1 VSILIVG
8 GGDVGATLA
17 ERLSSESK
25 DVVVIEASE
34 ERVRQL
40 REAADIHVIH
50 GSGSNPR
57 VLAEAGLD
65 DAEMLIAVTNSDEV
79 NLVACLS
86 ASAQSVIP
94 TKIARVRD
102 PDLAEAV
109 AGMFGDHPLGLT
121 INPEEEAA
129 NTVLKTLRV
138 PGAIGVFEFADG
150 RVQLVAFRVD
160 RPCEAVGMVLH
171 DLKPKL
177 DIDFNLVAVS
187 RDGTLLI
194 PDGRTDIRLGDR
206 VYVAGTPEALQA
218 FAGVLEKESRD
229 TNRVVISGGGG
240 ISYYLAR
247 LLEADDTPPKIIE
260 PDTNRCKF
268 LVERLKRT
276 VVLQGSG
283 TDPELLREENIAGTD
298 VFLALTR
305 DEEDNILSALLAK
318 RSGASEVMA
327 LVNKPSYSSLASAIG
342 IDAIISPNLAAVSA
356 ILHFIRKGK
365 VVSVTSVGEEAA
377 EALEI
382 VALETSELVGR
393 PLREADF
400 QDAVVGA
407 IVRGEEVII
416 PTGDDVIEVGDHV
429 VIFALRSAIPRLER
443 QMMVQLRY
451 F

>member
-1 VSILIVG
+1 MSILIIG
-8 GGDVGATLA
+8 GGEVGATLA
-17 ERLSSESK
+17 DRLASENK
-25 DVVVIEASE
+25 DVVVVEANE

-40 REAADIHVIH
+40 RESADIHVVQ

-57 VLAEAGLD
+57 VLAEAGLE
-65 DAEMLIAVTNSDEV
+65 DAEMLIAVTDSDEV
-79 NLVACLS
+79 NLVTCLS
-86 ASAQSVIP
+86 ASALTVIP

-109 AGMFGDHPLGLT
+109 PTMFGEHPLGLT

-129 NTVLKTLRV
+129 NSLLKTLHV
-138 PGAIGVFEFADG
+138 PGAVDVSDFADG
-150 RVQLVAFRVD
+150 RVQLVAFNVD

-177 DIDFNLVAVS
+177 DIDFNLVAIS
-187 RDGTLLI
+187 RDGSLLI
-194 PDGRTDIRLGDR
+194 PDGRSDIRLGDR
-206 VYVAGTPEALQA
+206 LYAAGTPEAMEQ
-218 FAGVLEKESRD
+218 FAAVLEKTRRETRH
-229 TNRVVISGGGG
+229 VVISGGGG

-247 LLEADDTPPKIIE
+247 LLEAEEIAPKIIE

-276 VVLQGSG
+276 VVLQGEG

-318 RSGASEVMA
+318 RSGAAEVMA
-327 LVNKPSYSSLASAIG
+327 LVNRPSYASLASAMG
-342 IDAIISPNLAAVSA
+342 IDAIISPNQVAVSA

-365 VVSVTSVGEEAA
+365 VVSVTTVGGEEA
-377 EALEI
+377 EALEV
-382 VALETSELVGR
+382 VALETSELVGK
-393 PLREADF
+393 PLREVDF
-400 QDAVVGA
+400 QSAVIGA

-416 PTGDDVIEVGDHV
+416 PSGDDVIEVGDHV

>member
-1 VSILIVG
+1 M
-8 GGDVGATLA
+8 LA
-17 ERLSSESK
+17 GRLSSESK
-25 DVVVIEASE
+25 DVVLIEASE

-40 REAADIHVIH
+40 REAADIHVVH

-57 VLAEAGLD
+57 VLAEAGLE
-65 DAEMLIAVTNSDEV
+65 DAEMVIAVTDSDEL
-79 NLVACLS
+79 NLVACLA

-102 PDLAEAV
+102 PDLAEALP
-109 AGMFGDHPLGLT
+109 GIFGEHPLELT

-129 NTVLKTLRV
+129 NAILKTLHV
-138 PGAIGVFEFADG
+138 PGAVAVFEFADG
-150 RVQLVAFRVD
+150 RVQLVVFQVD
-160 RPCEAVGMVLH
+160 QPCEAVGMVLH

-177 DIDFNLVAVS
+177 DFDFNLVAIS
-187 RDGTLLI
+187 RDGALLI
-194 PDGRTDIRLGDR
+194 PDGRSDIRVGDR
-206 VYVAGTPEALQA
+206 VYVAGTPDALEQ
-218 FAGVLEKESRD
+218 FAGVLEKKPRETRHI
-229 TNRVVISGGGG
+229 VISGGGG

-247 LLEADDTPPKIIE
+247 LLEAEDVAPKIIE

-283 TDPELLREENIAGTD
+283 TDPELLREENIDTTD
-298 VFLALTR
+298 AFLALTR

-327 LVNKPSYSSLASAIG
+327 LVNKPSYCSLASAIG
-342 IDAIISPNLAAVSA
+342 IDAIVSPNLAAVSA

-365 VVSVTSVGEEAA
+365 VVSVMTVGEEAA
-377 EALEI
+377 EVLEV
-382 VALETSELVGR
+382 VALETSELVGK
-393 PLREADF
+393 PLREVDF
-400 QDAVVGA
+400 RDAVIGA
-407 IVRGEEVII
+407 VVRGDDVII
-416 PTGDDVIEVGDHV
+416 PSGDDVIEVGDHV

-443 QMMVQLRY
+443 QMTVQLRY